1 MKKYI
6 LVSALIL
13 LAASAVAQ
21 PRLSFHNSV
30 DLESMEITSLAFSGD
45 ERYLAVGTV
54 EGNIFLLDV
63 ESATVLRQL
72 SFRDKAIS
80 ALIFDSK
87 NERLISGSKDK
98 KIAIWDVET
107 GDRLSVIE
115 KPKLAATAL
124 ALSPDDKVLVAC
136 GNKKELYS
144 WDLPSG
150 HFRGELKGHKKD
162 VLFVVFGRDSDQLLS
177 VGKDKKMIF
186 WDLGSL
192 QSQRVSEIS
201 VQTMNNSGLDVTAAT
216 CSSDRQI
223 IAVAVQEHALDKG
236 GRSMRFERSVA
247 FFDWA
252 TGSKVKV
259 ITGNQKDMDVIRLT
273 PQSMYVVGDNSS
285 LQDFQLSFWDL
296 ESGVIETNTKLDKAL
311 TCFDLS
317 GPGRWLASSS
327 TTTKVPAKS
336 NVTLWATSG
345 IAGSAELD
353 WSPDILR
360 KVITL
365 NDSLPILSSGQARPL
380 AVLYFGA
387 NNVEESIGR
396 STAIL
401 LESRLFD
408 SPHIKLLERNQI
420 DKIVDELDLQQSGL
434 TVSKGI
440 AIGKLIDAELILLGS
455 VDKLDRELHITARLV
470 EVNSGEVL
478 GIREV
483 TCSNASPADISDM
496 VQRLAPAIAG
506 MR

>member
-1 MKKYI
+1 MKYI
-6 LVSALIL
+6 LVSALVL
-13 LAASAVAQ
+13 LAATAVAQ
-21 PRLSFHNSV
+21 PRLSYHNSV

-45 ERYLAVGTV
+45 ERFLAAGTV

-72 SFRDKAIS
+72 SFGNKEVS
-80 ALIFDSK
+80 ALIFDSRG
-87 NERLISGSKDK
+87 EFLISGSKDK
-98 KIAIWDVET
+98 TITVWEVET
-107 GDRLSVIE
+107 GDRQSVI
-115 KPKLAATAL
+115 KDPKLAATGL

-136 GNKKELYS
+136 GNKRELYC

-150 HFRGELKGHKKD
+150 NFRGKLKGHKKD
-162 VLFVVFGRDSDQLLS
+162 AIFVVFGRDGDQLLS
-177 VGKDKKMIF
+177 VGKDRKMIF

-192 QSQRVSEIS
+192 QTQRVSEVS
-201 VQTMNNSGLDVTAAT
+201 AQTMNNSGIDITAAT

-236 GRSMRFERSVA
+236 GRGMKFERSVA
-247 FFDWA
+247 YFDWA
-252 TGSKVKV
+252 TGSRVKV
-259 ITGNQKDMDVIRLT
+259 ISGNQKDMDVIRLT

-285 LQDFQLSFWDL
+285 LQDFQLSVWDS

-311 TCFDLS
+311 STFDLS
-317 GPGRWLASSS
+317 GAGRWLASAI
-327 TTTKVPAKS
+327 TTTKSPAVS
-336 NVTLWATSG
+336 NVTLWATLG
-345 IAGSAELD
+345 IAGSEELD
-353 WSPDILR
+353 WSPDIVR
-360 KVITL
+360 KIISV

-380 AVLYFGA
+380 AVLYFGS

-408 SPHIKLLERNQI
+408 SPRIRLLERNQI
-420 DKIVDELDLQQSGL
+420 DKIVDELDLQQSGM
-434 TVSKGI
+434 TVAKGVE
-440 AIGKLIDAELILLGS
+440 IGRLIDAELILLGS

-483 TCSNASPADISDM
+483 TCTNASPSNISDM
-496 VQRLAPAIAG
+496 VQKLASAIAEVP
-506 MR
+506 